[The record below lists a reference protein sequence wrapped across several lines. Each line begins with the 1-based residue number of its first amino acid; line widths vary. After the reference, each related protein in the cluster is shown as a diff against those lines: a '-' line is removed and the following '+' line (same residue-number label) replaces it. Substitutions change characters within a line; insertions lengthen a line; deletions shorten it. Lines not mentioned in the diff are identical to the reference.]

1 MKAKNIRFI
10 SIVNVSGSVLCDP
23 VRISQVLFNLV
34 NNAVDHVPEQ
44 GGEITIRVDED
55 LTYSKMRFNDIVNK
69 EHKSVIFTVED
80 NGIAIQPEN
89 MEGLFKKFYQID
101 AGLARNFGGTGL
113 GLAICKGIIDSHGGK
128 IWIDSSYRN
137 GVSFKFSLDS
147 L

>member
-1 MKAKNIRFI
+1 
-10 SIVNVSGSVLCDP
+10 
-23 VRISQVLFNLV
+23 
-34 NNAVDHVPEQ
+34 
-44 GGEITIRVDED
+44 
-55 LTYSKMRFNDIVNK
+55 MRFNDIVNK

-89 MEGLFKKFYQID
+89 MELLFKKFYQID

-137 GVSFKFSLDS
+137 GVSFRFSLDS